1 MTTDIQTKIE
11 KITRG
16 TTEMNP
22 VGELVA
28 ENISLPATIGK
39 EVEHEWN
46 AYDKTY

>member
-22 VGELVA
+22 VGELA

-39 EVEHEWN
+39 EEEHEWN